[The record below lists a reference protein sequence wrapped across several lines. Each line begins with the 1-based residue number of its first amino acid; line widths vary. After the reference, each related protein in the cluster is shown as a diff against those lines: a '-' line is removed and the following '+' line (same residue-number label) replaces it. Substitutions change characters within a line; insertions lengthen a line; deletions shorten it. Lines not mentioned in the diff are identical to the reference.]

1 MSSIVLWG
9 PPGSGKT
16 TMACT
21 MTKLGYIVEIF
32 DADQKAEKMVNIQ
45 PLVNSGK
52 VVITTLKSNLVEGN
66 LKDRI
71 LKPKLPPVGQPQGYL
86 EFVSFVTKL
95 QEKAKDP
102 TNNEWFQSRV
112 LTVDSSTTLFA
123 HMRRLILQVQGRGA
137 MEIQDW
143 GIILSNL
150 EELFTALFALPFAH
164 VILIAHDQT
173 ERDELVGK
181 VEVKPLIDGQM
192 KNKVGAYVEEMYYM
206 SPEITKD
213 KSTYQILTKPL
224 GRITQCRTSRD
235 LKTYEPADFSIIFKK
250 G

>member
-1 MSSIVLWG
+1 MSSIVLYG
-9 PPGSGKT
+9 PPGTGKT

-21 MTKLGYIVEIF
+21 MTKLGLKVLLY
-32 DADQKAEKMVNIQ
+32 DADQKAEKMMNIRSLIDNGQ
-45 PLVNSGK
+45 VR
-52 VVITTLKSNLVEGN
+52 VITPTATLVEGS

-71 LKPKLPPVGQPQGYL
+71 LTPKAPPRKQPQGYL
-86 EFVSFVTKL
+86 EFVAFVSELQADATKEP
-95 QEKAKDP
+95 EKYLN
-102 TNNEWFQSRV
+102 TV
-112 LTVDSSTTLFA
+112 LVVDSATTLFS

-150 EELFTALFALPFAH
+150 EELFSVLFSLPFKH

-173 ERDELVGK
+173 ERDELIGK
-181 VEVKPLIDGQM
+181 VEIKPLIDGQM
-192 KNKVGAYVEEMYYM
+192 KNKVGLYVEEMYYM

-213 KSTYQILTKPL
+213 KAVYQILTKPV
-224 GRITQCRTSRD
+224 GRVTQARTSRN
-235 LKTYEPADFSIIFKK
+235 LKTYEPADFGVIFKE

>member
-1 MSSIVLWG
+1 MSSIVLYG

-21 MTKLGYIVEIF
+21 MTKLGLDVLIF
-32 DADQKAEKMVNIQ
+32 DADQKAEKMQNLKALIE
-45 PLVNSGK
+45 SKK
-52 VVITTLKSNLVEGN
+52 VTVVTMASTLVEGN

-71 LKPKLPPVGQPQGYL
+71 LRPKMPPAKQPQGYL
-86 EFVSFVTKL
+86 EFVAFMTKL
-95 QEKAKDP
+95 QEQAKG
-102 TNNEWFQSRV
+102 EWPYSNTV
-112 LTVDSSTTLFA
+112 LVVDSATTLFS

-150 EELFTALFALPFAH
+150 EELFSVLFTLPFKH

-181 VEVKPLIDGQM
+181 VEIKPLVDGQM
-192 KNKVGAYVEEMYYM
+192 KNKVGLYVEEMYYM
-206 SPEITKD
+206 VPEITKD
-213 KSTYQILTKPL
+213 KAEYRIQTKPM
-224 GRITQCRTSRD
+224 GRVTQARTSRA
-235 LKTYEPADFSIIFKK
+235 LKTFEPADFSIIFKE